1 MLRYTRW
8 DDDEPE
14 DWGGGWDGD
23 EDHEGDDEEDGDD
36 TVPCPYCHQPVHEDA
51 EWCPHCESYISA
63 EDAPPARKPWW
74 IIVGALACLAV
85 VYVWVTGP

>member
-14 DWGGGWDGD
+14 DWGGGWD
-23 EDHEGDDEEDGDD
+23 
-36 TVPCPYCHQPVHEDA
+36 VHEDT
-51 EWCPHCESYISA
+51 EWCPHCENYLSA

-74 IIVGALACLAV
+74 IIIGAAACLLV
-85 VYVWVTGP
+85 VYFWVTVP